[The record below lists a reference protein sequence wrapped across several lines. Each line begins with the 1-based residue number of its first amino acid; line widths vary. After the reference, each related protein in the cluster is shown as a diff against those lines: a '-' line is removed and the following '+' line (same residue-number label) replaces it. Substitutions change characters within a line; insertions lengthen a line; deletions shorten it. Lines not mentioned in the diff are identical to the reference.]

1 MKATVLILL
10 SLLSFNTSA
19 SLSQHQIHAIQN
31 GWHAPYSQETIDKVN
46 GIPEYEYV
54 RYKSLTNIDIA
65 QSGWQHPADVWMWVL
80 FWGIQIADIHSTSE
94 GIKYDCINEANPLLP
109 KIPSIA
115 EMVALKSV
123 VLVPTYS
130 AIGWENITRAELFV
144 PLILG
149 TGVVAHNY
157 HLVDKARDR
166 CNLR

>member
-10 SLLSFNTSA
+10 SLLSFNASA

-31 GWHAPYSQETIDKVN
+31 GWHAPFSQETIDKVY
-46 GIPEYEYV
+46 GIPEYEDV
-54 RYKSLTNIDIA
+54 RYESLANIDIA
-65 QSGWQHPADVWMWVL
+65 QSGWQQPADTWMWVL

-109 KIPSIA
+109 KIPTIA

-130 AIGWENITRAELFV
+130 AIGWENITRAELV
-144 PLILG
+144 APLILG
-149 TGVVAHNY
+149 AGVVSHNY
-157 HLVDKARDR
+157 HLVDKARER